1 MGVPQRPICEVGQE
15 MISRVGW
22 TGNTLF
28 NLNRYGILLFQ
39 GIYFYLKDMK
49 KIKLQEEDIFCFKRH
64 SHTHAHAHTY

>member
-1 MGVPQRPICEVGQE
+1 

-22 TGNTLF
+22 AANTLF

-49 KIKLQEEDIFCFKRH
+49 RIKLQEKNIFLL
-64 SHTHAHAHTY
+64 